1 MIRWTPVLAHGGSL
15 TIRCGLITP
24 DIPDIYPRSVTKNE
38 NVPTT
43 TPASGSNRLPAADKA
58 EESLHRTNEFVMM
71 SMGLA
76 EFLAVEN
83 SGQ

>member
-24 DIPDIYPRSVTKNE
+24 DIYPRSVTQ
-38 NVPTT
+38 NVPT
-43 TPASGSNRLPAADKA
+43 LPQVQTDYQQKA
-58 EESLHRTNEFVMM
+58 EPRAAQNVFVMM
-71 SMGLA
+71 SMDLA
-76 EFLAVEN
+76 EFLEIEN